1 MPSESRQKG
10 RTPCAAASAF
20 NRLALLERFRV
31 PLPPLLPP
39 PACAAHDLF
48 ESAMQRHD
56 DSLSRLHL
64 APIGLPRPR
73 AHPPRRLGALVI
85 GPAALRLRLL
95 RRHLRE
101 VDHSE
106 ARAAFEPVDVLR
118 VDALQLAALVELGE
132 QGVEFRRCVDGA
144 LFALLARQ
152 EGARAGAAH
161 GAPQLR
167 HEAEVIGTRVGLQ
180 ECRVGEELLGRL
192 DRQARCIVRRG
203 GGGSG
208 RCGGRG
214 GGRGARRTEILQ
226 ARA

>member
-1 MPSESRQKG
+1 
-10 RTPCAAASAF
+10 
-20 NRLALLERFRV
+20 
-31 PLPPLLPP
+31 
-39 PACAAHDLF
+39 
-48 ESAMQRHD
+48 MQRHD

-132 QGVEFRRCVDGA
+132 QGVEFRRCVD
-144 LFALLARQ
+144 ARSL
-152 EGARAGAAH
+152 
-161 GAPQLR
+161 PF
-167 HEAEVIGTRVGLQ
+167 
-180 ECRVGEELLGRL
+180 LLGKR
-192 DRQARCIVRRG
+192 VR
-203 GGGSG
+203 G
-208 RCGGRG
+208 RER
-214 GGRGARRTEILQ
+214 RTARRSC
-226 ARA
+226 AMKRR